1 MELLLNRSKILQRL
15 LLRLRGLVSV
25 FQGPQEHFGV
35 RGFESGVRGFGEF
48 DVPEFDGGA
57 EGFDVR
63 EEDGV
68 LDFVVDEGLV
78 VGEGF
83 PF

>member
-1 MELLLNRSKILQRL
+1 MKLLLNRPKILQRL

-35 RGFESGVRGFGEF
+35 RGFESGVRGLGEF

>member
-1 MELLLNRSKILQRL
+1 M
-15 LLRLRGLVSV
+15 SV
-25 FQGPQEHFGV
+25 FQGPQEDFGVWGFERGV
-35 RGFESGVRGFGEF
+35 RGVGEF

-68 LDFVVDEGLV
+68 LDFVVHEGLV